1 MFGWLHTLIFVC
13 ISIFGIL
20 TAVTN
25 ENGRHT
31 CGPPGPSVFA
41 NAFGNSSTTVVAD
54 VEQGFCAV
62 SLVAGVQAELV
73 SGMFFLPHS
82 ILFYHLLFIPPPP
95 PSNVNNKSL
104 CGGGQRGF
112 RLVKPTPIVFTL
124 IYICT
129 STPPPPFFKYLI
141 VCTCPLP
148 PRHRRSKRTPTTMET
163 KAKTITALSLNCVW
177 RLRNARGSFDSIRIC
192 KHRLQ

>member
-1 MFGWLHTLIFVC
+1 MC
-13 ISIFGIL
+13 
-20 TAVTN
+20 
-25 ENGRHT
+25 
-31 CGPPGPSVFA
+31 
-41 NAFGNSSTTVVAD
+41 
-54 VEQGFCAV
+54 
-62 SLVAGVQAELV
+62 
-73 SGMFFLPHS
+73 S
-82 ILFYHLLFIPPPP
+82 ILGGWGASRTCVGYVLSPPFHIILPLVVYSPTP

-112 RLVKPTPIVFTL
+112 RLVKPTSIVFTL
-124 IYICT
+124 IYICI
-129 STPPPPFFKYLI
+129 SSPPPPFFKYLI

-192 KHRLQ
+192 KHRLQQPNKQIKRFA